1 MLLCF
6 RELSKLVYPA
16 KSEHQHEKYMQALYW
31 TVTTFFIND
40 NVHICFDSDQ
50 ISCNILFDHL
60 DCHQA
65 WCNAI
70 LVLTKKKEIR
80 VLSTIDRQ
88 ICTNRRIRWISPSP
102 CETARESAFCRVVA
116 KQSRSWVFIKPHS
129 ANLMGIVSNWLTH
142 FCPSYALIDVTLA
155 VKDANSKLVAAVVI
169 EGSADDQTW
178 NLSLP
183 VTPLAAL
190 V

>member
-1 MLLCF
+1 M
-6 RELSKLVYPA
+6 VYTA
-16 KSEHQHEKYMQALYW
+16 KSEHQPEKYMQALQLVYSLA
-31 TVTTFFIND
+31 VTTFFNND
-40 NVHICFDSDQ
+40 NVHIYFDSDQ

-60 DCHQA
+60 DCHQP

-116 KQSRSWVFIKPHS
+116 K
-129 ANLMGIVSNWLTH
+129 
-142 FCPSYALIDVTLA
+142 
-155 VKDANSKLVAAVVI
+155 
-169 EGSADDQTW
+169 
-178 NLSLP
+178 
-183 VTPLAAL
+183 
-190 V
+190 

>member
-70 LVLTKKKEIR
+70 LVLTKKQEIR

-116 KQSRSWVFIKPHS
+116 KASNLECFIEPKSNHLSGLVSSWLVWF
-129 ANLMGIVSNWLTH
+129 AN
-142 FCPSYALIDVTLA
+142 
-155 VKDANSKLVAAVVI
+155 
-169 EGSADDQTW
+169 
-178 NLSLP
+178 
-183 VTPLAAL
+183 PLAAVKFGPCL
-190 V
+190 VTE